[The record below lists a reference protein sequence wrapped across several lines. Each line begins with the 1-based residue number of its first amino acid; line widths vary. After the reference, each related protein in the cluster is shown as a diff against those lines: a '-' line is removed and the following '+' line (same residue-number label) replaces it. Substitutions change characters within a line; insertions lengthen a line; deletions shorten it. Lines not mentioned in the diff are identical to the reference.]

1 MLVIDTQTKDF
12 IYDTV
17 ETIKERY
24 ITRTYHKNSVKELLM
39 KLK

>member
-1 MLVIDTQTKDF
+1 MSVIDTQTKDF

-24 ITRTYHKNSVKELLM
+24 TLEHITRTALRNYWWN
-39 KLK
+39 